1 MQQVDHHRRLA
12 AIMGLLL
19 AIQPAMA
26 AAQETVSSNTAAQ
39 GYCKDRDT
47 VGWNFYCEDSI
58 PQEEPVEEP
67 VPAPVMDPP
76 PPPDKP
82 DELPEVAPAPPSYTD
97 QMMAFR
103 ANIDELKHRAILVPT
118 PQNVQAYMRAQDEA
132 VQMAGLFTEVW
143 QRNLFSNPD
152 LDANVK
158 RPLATVGSQIRQD
171 QRNAERESALNYAA
185 TEMGLLYVYE
195 GPAHCLVCDTQSQ
208 IVADMMVRYG
218 IDVLAV
224 SGDGHIAP
232 EFPQSVVDQG
242 QLARLGLRD
251 HPKPLFALVDPR
263 NDAVILIGAGLMT
276 QDVLLERVRIIVSV
290 PEGELY
296 E

>member
-1 MQQVDHHRRLA
+1 MMALDRHQSRLGIFFA
-12 AIMGLLL
+12 ML
-19 AIQPAMA
+19 ALIPTEVLSQSAVA
-26 AAQETVSSNTAAQ
+26 SNSAAQ
-39 GYCKDRDT
+39 GYCKDQDT

-58 PQEEPVEEP
+58 PEEEPVEEP
-67 VPAPVMDPP
+67 IPEPVVAPP
-76 PPPDKP
+76 PPPP
-82 DELPEVAPAPPSYTD
+82 EEPVEEDEAPLSYTE

-118 PQNVQAYMRAQDEA
+118 PENVQAYMRAQSEA
-132 VQMAGLFTEVW
+132 VEMAGLFTEVW

-158 RPLATVGSQIRQD
+158 RPLNTVGSQMRQD

-195 GPAHCLVCDTQSQ
+195 GPARCLVCETQSQ
-208 IVADMMVRYG
+208 IISDMVSRYG

-224 SGDGHIAP
+224 SGDGQISEYFP
-232 EFPQSVVDQG
+232 ESVVDQG
-242 QLARLGLRD
+242 QLARLELLD
-251 HPKPLFALVDPR
+251 HPRPLFALVDPQS
-263 NDAVILIGAGLMT
+263 DGVILIGAGLMT
-276 QDVLLERVRIIVSV
+276 QDVLLERIRIIVSV

>member
-1 MQQVDHHRRLA
+1 MHGLHHHILRA
-12 AIMGLLL
+12 SCIALL
-19 AIQPAMA
+19 ASLCPVVVFGQDA
-26 AAQETVSSNTAAQ
+26 VSTNTAAQ

-58 PQEEPVEEP
+58 PDEEPVQEP
-67 VPAPVMDPP
+67 ASQPVVAPPP
-76 PPPDKP
+76 PPPD
-82 DELPEVAPAPPSYTD
+82 EPAQKVEEPLSYTD

-118 PQNVQAYMRAQDEA
+118 PENVQAYMRAQNEA

-158 RPLATVGSQIRQD
+158 RPLNTVGSQMRQD
-171 QRNAERESALNYAA
+171 QRNAERESALNYAT

-195 GPAHCLVCDTQSQ
+195 GPSRCLVCETQSQ
-208 IVADMMVRYG
+208 IIADMVSRYG

-224 SGDGHIAP
+224 SGDGYISQH
-232 EFPQSVVDQG
+232 FPQSVVDQG
-242 QLARLGLRD
+242 QLSRLELLD
-251 HPKPLFALVDPR
+251 HPRPLFALVDPQS
-263 NDAVILIGAGLMT
+263 DGVILIGAGLMT

>member
-1 MQQVDHHRRLA
+1 MMRGMSQPLCRVIGLCLCI
-12 AIMGLLL
+12 AIYPGALVGQN
-19 AIQPAMA
+19 AVP
-26 AAQETVSSNTAAQ
+26 TNTAAQ
-39 GYCKDRDT
+39 AYCKDRDT
-47 VGWNFYCEDSI
+47 VGWNFYCQDSI
-58 PQEEPVEEP
+58 PEEEPDEEPLPTPIIAPSPPPPEQPVEE
-67 VPAPVMDPP
+67 
-76 PPPDKP
+76 
-82 DELPEVAPAPPSYTD
+82 DEEPLSYTD

-118 PQNVQAYMRAQDEA
+118 PENVQAYMRAQNEA
-132 VQMAGLFTEVW
+132 VEMAGLFTEVW

-158 RPLATVGSQIRQD
+158 RPLNTVGSQMRQD

-195 GPAHCLVCDTQSQ
+195 GPTRCLVCETQSQ
-208 IVADMMVRYG
+208 IIADMVARYD
-218 IDVLAV
+218 IEVLAV
-224 SGDGHIAP
+224 SGDGHISQH
-232 EFPQSVVDQG
+232 FPQSVVDQG
-242 QLARLGLRD
+242 QLARLELLDYPR
-251 HPKPLFALVDPR
+251 PLFALVDPQS
-263 NDAVILIGAGLMT
+263 DGVTLIGAGLMT